1 MKIKIILNKII
12 FILNIY
18 VAIIGFMEYLILV
31 YNIHNLIIKLS
42 QVRFKS
48 NTNYRRNTKY
58 LKNFCKNLENY
69 SLNLQKFREFILYYI
84 ILENLYYIYS
94 LDLQNLQKLFQ
105 NLQKNYVSL
114 TIIFLLKNHNII

>member
-42 QVRFKS
+42 
-48 NTNYRRNTKY
+48 
-58 LKNFCKNLENY
+58 
-69 SLNLQKFREFILYYI
+69 
-84 ILENLYYIYS
+84 
-94 LDLQNLQKLFQ
+94 
-105 NLQKNYVSL
+105 
-114 TIIFLLKNHNII
+114 